1 LIRRSV
7 LTIFVG
13 CCLGSCMLT
22 IATVAQTQ
30 ARHFSLDA
38 EKSQAETAHFL
49 TDLIRIDTQDPPG
62 DESKVAH
69 YLAGV
74 LTSEGIES
82 EILEPVPGRASIVA
96 RLKGNG
102 KKRPLL
108 IMGHEDVVP
117 VDRSHWTVEPFA
129 AIERDGALYGRGA
142 SDDKAMVA
150 ANLEVFLQ
158 LKRMKVPLDR
168 AVIFL
173 SEASE
178 EMSSPAGMATIVERY
193 WDKIDCEFALNE
205 GGGSLVENGKV
216 KFFGVATAEKLPR
229 GVRLEAAGSSGHGSV
244 PRVDNAVV
252 HLAAAVAKAGTWDTP
267 ARLNETTRAF
277 FERLATIS
285 PPEEAAWYRNVLDPK
300 VQEELRHKKPQYYS
314 MVRTSVVPTML
325 KAGIKSNVIP
335 PTAEATLD
343 VRALPD
349 EDLPKF
355 REMLAGIIND
365 PQVKVV
371 AEDTALSMPPSA
383 PSKLGTEM
391 FAALEQAQ
399 KEVSPD
405 AITLP
410 TMTTGATDSSFLR
423 TKGVQAY
430 GIGVPKTDEENRGVH
445 GNDERIETK
454 QLGLFVRYLFAAVT
468 GVAAQ
473 P

>member
-1 LIRRSV
+1 MLAM
-7 LTIFVG
+7 F
-13 CCLGSCMLT
+13 LGGYVFAT
-22 IATVAQTQ
+22 ATVGSAQ
-30 ARHFSLDA
+30 AKHFSLNA
-38 EKSQAETAHFL
+38 QQAQAEAAHFL
-49 TDLIRIDTQDPPG
+49 VDLVRIDTQDPPG

-69 YLAGV
+69 YLENV
-74 LTSEGIES
+74 LRNEGIES

-102 KKRPLL
+102 TKRPLL

-117 VDRSHWTVEPFA
+117 VDRSHWTVDPFA
-129 AIERDGALYGRGA
+129 GTESDGLIYGRGA

-150 ANLEVFLQ
+150 ANLEIFLQ
-158 LKRMKVPLDR
+158 LKRMKLPLVRD
-168 AVIFL
+168 VIFL

-178 EMSSPAGMATIVERY
+178 EMSSSAGMATIVDRY
-193 WDKIDCEFALNE
+193 WDKIACEFALNE
-205 GGGSLVENGKV
+205 GGGSLVENGTV
-216 KFFGVATAEKLPR
+216 KYFGVATAEKLPR
-229 GVRLEAAGSSGHGSV
+229 GLRLEATGSSGHGSV

-285 PPEEAAWYRNVLDPK
+285 MPEEAAWYRNVLDPK
-300 VQEELRHKKPQYYS
+300 VQEELRIKKPQYYS
-314 MVRTSVVPTML
+314 MLRTSVVPTML
-325 KAGIKSNVIP
+325 TAGYKSNVIP

-349 EDLPKF
+349 EDLGRF
-355 REMLAGIIND
+355 REMLAEIIND

-371 AEDTALSMPPSA
+371 AEDTSLSMPASP

-391 FAALEQAQ
+391 FAALERAQ

-423 TKGVQAY
+423 ARGVQAY
-430 GIGVPKTDEENRGVH
+430 GIGVPRTDEESRGVH

-468 GVAAQ
+468 EVAVQ
-473 P
+473 

>member
-1 LIRRSV
+1 M
-7 LTIFVG
+7 FVG
-13 CCLGSCMLT
+13 SCVFAT
-22 IATVAQTQ
+22 ATVSLAQSKPFFLNDEQAQTE
-30 ARHFSLDA
+30 A
-38 EKSQAETAHFL
+38 AHFL
-49 TDLIRIDTQDPPG
+49 VDLVRIDTQDPPG

-69 YLAGV
+69 YLEGV
-74 LTSEGIES
+74 LKSEGIES

-102 KKRPLL
+102 RKRPLL
-108 IMGHEDVVP
+108 LMGHEDAVP
-117 VDRSHWTVEPFA
+117 VDRSHWTVDPFA
-129 AIERDGALYGRGA
+129 ATERDGVVYGRGA

-150 ANLEVFLQ
+150 ANLEVLLQ

-168 AVIFL
+168 DVIFL

-178 EMSSPAGMATIVERY
+178 EMSSPAGMATIVDRY

-205 GGGSLVENGKV
+205 GGGSLVENGRV
-216 KFFGVATAEKLPR
+216 KYFGVATAEKLPR
-229 GVRLEAAGSSGHGSV
+229 GLRLEATGSSGHGSV

-267 ARLNETTRAF
+267 
-277 FERLATIS
+277 
-285 PPEEAAWYRNVLDPK
+285 EEAAWYRNVLDPK
-300 VQEELRHKKPQYYS
+300 VQEELKRKKPQYYS

-325 KAGIKSNVIP
+325 KAGYKSNVIP
-335 PTAEATLD
+335 PFAEATLD

-349 EDLPKF
+349 EDLGKF
-355 REMLAGIIND
+355 REMLAETIND
-365 PQVKVV
+365 AQVKVV
-371 AEDTALSMPPSA
+371 AEDVSLSMPAAP

-391 FAALEQAQ
+391 FAALERAQ
-399 KEVSPD
+399 KEVSPG

-423 TKGVQAY
+423 AKGVQAY
-430 GIGVPKTDEENRGVH
+430 GIAVPKTEEESRGVH

-454 QLGLFVRYLFAAVT
+454 QLGLFVRYLFSAVT
-468 GVAAQ
+468 GVAA